1 MSTQTN
7 PYSMDADSGDTAD
20 AKAKAQQKAQQATG
34 QAQEKAQQAAGQA
47 QAKVREQL
55 DQRSTQLAG
64 QVDQQASDLRSVSKA
79 LREQG
84 NDRPAEMVDRLVG
97 YAEQAGRYLRDKDAD
112 AMLGDAEDFGRQKP
126 AAVAAAALA
135 LGFAASRFLKASSS
149 KRYSTRDPQRLAAPR
164 VESPVEMPTAVE
176 PTPEPAASRPSVGS
190 GI

>member
-7 PYSMDADSGDTAD
+7 PHSMDADSRDTAD
-20 AKAKAQQKAQQATG
+20 AKTKAQEKAQQATG

-55 DQRSTQLAG
+55 DQRSTQLAE
-64 QVDQQASDLRSVSKA
+64 QVDQQASDLRSVSEA
-79 LREQG
+79 LRGQG
-84 NDRPAEMVDRLVG
+84 KDRPAEVVDRLVG
-97 YAEQAGRYLRDKDAD
+97 YADQAGSYLRDKDAD

-126 AAVAAAALA
+126 AAVAAGALA

-149 KRYSTRDPQRLAAPR
+149 KRYVTRGTQRLPAPAA
-164 VESPVEMPTAVE
+164 ESPAAMPAVVD
-176 PTPEPAASRPSVGS
+176 PTPVPPMSRPSAGS